1 MTVEAR
7 PYGSRRFRAVA
18 ATRSGRTGR
27 FRITLRPRI
36 GQVVRLRSGAIAGP
50 AFVARVQPHVL
61 LTASGSRLVAK
72 VFAARSYAG
81 RRATLQR
88 QTGLGL
94 DGGAARHARTAARRR
109 SSTRGSTGKCGS
121 SCPPLR
127 VTPRV
132 PARRSSLE

>member
-7 PYGSRRFRAVA
+7 PYGSKRFRAVA
-18 ATRSGRTGR
+18 ATKSGRTGR

-36 GQVVRLRSGAIAGP
+36 GQVVRLRSGPIAGP

-81 RRATLQR
+81 RRATLQQQSGSGWTAVR
-88 QTGLGL
+88 RVTFGPPIEG
-94 DGGAARHARTAARRR
+94 GRHRAAPREGAAPR
-109 SSTRGSTGKCGS
+109 
-121 SCPPLR
+121 CPPPR

-132 PARRSSLE
+132 RARR